1 LHLHSALSRAATTI
15 THAITVAAGVFA
27 PGHVGELTAIVPFE
41 LVDAVLEETGAV
53 QRRLRDLPSRVGVYF
68 LLAMCLF
75 PEVGYRL
82 VWDKMT
88 GGLGGLVV
96 ACPTAKSLRDL
107 RRRVGV
113 APVRAL
119 FEVLAGPLAQ
129 PGTPGVRFG
138 RYRTVSFDGCTSQ
151 KVPDTE
157 RNRAWLGKDKQGGYP
172 RLELMTLVETGT
184 RALVGAVFGPTAE
197 GETGYATRLLHLLD
211 AGMLLLWDKGFDG
224 NAFLSA
230 VAATGAQF
238 LGRVKNSRRLPV
250 LARLDDGSYLSM
262 IGGLK
267 VRIIEAVVTVA
278 CSDGTTY
285 TGVYRLVTSLLDHR
299 RYPASALIALYHQ
312 RWEHESAYYSLRHT
326 IMDGRVLRSG
336 DPAGVRQEMWALL
349 TVYQVLRTAMVSAAE
364 SLPGTDPDRAG
375 FTIAFQTAR
384 DQVIKAAAVLTDAV
398 DLVGVIGRAVL
409 AGLLPPRRLRVST
422 RKVKSPI
429 SRYHARQDDGRPST
443 SQTVTAL
450 HIAVHPPQPAAPA
463 TPSAPRRSRPAAPTS
478 TPSSPDPEQAET
490 APRPPGAGR
499 KERVLALLR
508 SQPVRHWHGREL
520 AQLLGVTNLNSFR
533 VQMSQWSHRGLL
545 HKTGPAT
552 YTLAA

>member
-1 LHLHSALSRAATTI
+1 LSRAATTI

-41 LVDAVLEETGAV
+41 LVDAVLEETGAL

-88 GGLGGLVV
+88 GGLGGLGGLVV

-172 RLELMTLVETGT
+172 RLELMALVETGT
-184 RALVGAVFGPTAE
+184 RALVGAVFGPAAE
-197 GETGYATRLLHLLD
+197 GETSYATRLLHLLD

-250 LARLDDGSYLSM
+250 LARLDDGSYLSV

-299 RYPASALIALYHQ
+299 RYPASALIGLYHQ
-312 RWEHESAYYSLRHT
+312 RWEHESAYYALRHT

-336 DPAGVRQEMWALL
+336 DPVGVRQEMWALL

-450 HIAVHPPQPAAPA
+450 HIAVHQPQPAAPT
-463 TPSAPRRSRPAAPTS
+463 TPSAPRRSKPAAPTS

-490 APRPPGAGR
+490 APKPPGAGR

-508 SQPVRHWHGREL
+508 SQPGRHWHGREL